1 MAVFKYLNANGQWET
16 VDTAGAI
23 KYTEQNLTEEQ
34 KAQARN
40 NIGITETSIDSE
52 ALNEMIEEVLA

>member
-34 KAQARN
+34 KAQART
-40 NIGITETSIDSE
+40 NIGIIETSIDSE
-52 ALNEMIEEVLA
+52 ALNNMIEEVLA